1 MPAPASAPPAS
12 YVPAAEPSGAAG
24 AGHYAPGVSVLIC
37 TYNRMGFLKK
47 LTDSIKPQL
56 PVAYPLEIVVV
67 DNNSTD
73 GTADFAKRLAAETPA
88 FRYLFEPRQGLSHAR
103 NAGAAAA
110 RHDFL
115 LYLDDDALLPPHY
128 LPTLGR
134 LLARHDPDFLGG
146 PLYPLYLAPKPAW
159 FPESLEVRK
168 KTERSGFD
176 QDVTLTGAN
185 YGVKKSV
192 LAKVGGFDPRYGMTG
207 RKVGMLE
214 ERLVIETYRRITP
227 PEDQKIFYSL
237 ETFILNSTPRRRLRV
252 RFQLERIFVG
262 NAQYVSWCL
271 SQGVRS
277 PQLLFKRVW
286 RAFWGEL
293 LQWIKAAPELWRA
306 RATDPERP
314 MLALVKL
321 TYRGADLWGAIEF
334 FLTDFG
340 RTRRRRLA
348 ETPEARPL
356 RLTLFTSG
364 DAKTPE
370 VRDLQAALV
379 GEAVLD
385 IVPIGDSSDD
395 RIRQLAGQVNLRAQ
409 DVILTDSLK
418 AARALAVLR
427 GPRPHLQ
434 LLLWLRDPKPLN
446 YLKSAQHLWEKRK
459 EALGRIGRDR
469 ALVREVDQVVCGAAW
484 LVGPLARALLPLPG
498 AVVVPP
504 FRAAGKGAGE
514 GGVRKE
520 AVEAWRQVLSQ
531 ARPFAPRRLS
541 P

>member
-1 MPAPASAPPAS
+1 M
-12 YVPAAEPSGAAG
+12 
-24 AGHYAPGVSVLIC
+24 SVLIC
-37 TYNRMGFLKK
+37 TFNRLPFLKK
-47 LTDSIKPQL
+47 LAESIAPQL
-56 PVAYPLEIVVV
+56 PAAFPLEIVIV
-67 DNNSTD
+67 DNNSSD
-73 GTADFAKRLAAETPA
+73 GTADWARALAAETPG

-103 NAGAAAA
+103 NAGAQTAQYG
-110 RHDFL
+110 FL

-146 PLYPLYLAPKPAW
+146 PLYPLYLDPKPAW

-168 KTERSGFD
+168 KVDHSGFD

-192 LAKVGGFDPRYGMTG
+192 LEKVGGFDPRYGMTG
-207 RKVGMLE
+207 GKVGMLE

-227 PEDQKIFYSL
+227 PDEQKIYYSL
-237 ETFILNSTPRRRLRV
+237 ETFILNATPARRMRV

-262 NAQYVSWCL
+262 NAQYVRWCL
-271 SQGVRS
+271 AQGVRS
-277 PQLLFKRVW
+277 PHLLFKRVW

-293 LQWIKAAPELWRA
+293 GAWLKAAPELWKA
-306 RATDPERP
+306 RGSDPERP

-321 TYRGADLWGAIEF
+321 TYRGADLWGAMEF
-334 FLTDFG
+334 FLADFG
-340 RTRRRRLA
+340 RTRHRRLA

-356 RLTLFTSG
+356 RATLFTAAS
-364 DAKTPE
+364 AKAQE
-370 VRDLQAALV
+370 IKDLEAALA
-379 GEAVLD
+379 GEALLD
-385 IVPIGDSSDD
+385 VVPIGESTDD

-409 DVILTDSLK
+409 DLIVTDSLK

-434 LLLWLRDPKPLN
+434 LVLWLRDPKPLN
-446 YLKSAQHLWEKRK
+446 YLKTAKHLWEKRK

-484 LVGPLARALLPLPG
+484 LTGPLARALLPLPR
-498 AVVVPP
+498 AVTVPQL
-504 FRAAGKGAGE
+504 RAAGKGAAE
-514 GGVRKE
+514 GPLRREG
-520 AVEAWRQVLSQ
+520 VEAWRRILAE
-531 ARPFAPRRLS
+531 ARVFAPRRLS